1 MIENIKLSEKIN
13 LWRAIVR
20 DYTLPQTVISYVF
33 AVILAC
39 KFYQVNLLFSFLGL
53 TGVLLAH
60 MSVNIWDDFF
70 DWKNGVVDEYKKL
83 VEQGEQ
89 AKTHKCFYLEEGL
102 TSHKSLFFVA
112 SIMDFFAGCIGLF
125 LAFKVGFIVLAIAAA
140 AGFLGIF
147 YSAPPLKFSYRGMS
161 EFVIGIVYGP
171 LLLSG
176 AYIVA
181 GGSFDKNILFSSI
194 IIGILVANISF
205 VHCIMDYKSDV
216 KCGKTS
222 LATIMGSPQNAVKL
236 LGWVYFIAFLIFF
249 IGIYLGLFP
258 FASAL
263 VFILIPKIFA
273 LLKLMLNEDRK
284 RKFWMGY
291 LGNWDYVIKEGSDWF
306 MMRLCISR
314 NIVVEFIFIFA
325 FTYYLFG

>member
-1 MIENIKLSEKIN
+1 MIKSRKIVEKIN

-20 DYTLPQTVISYVF
+20 DYTLPQTIISYLF
-33 AVILAC
+33 AVVLAG

-53 TGVLLAH
+53 VGVLLAH

-70 DWKNGVVDEYKKL
+70 DWQNGVVDEYKKL

-89 AKTHKCFYLEEGL
+89 VKTHKCFYLEEGL

-112 SIMDFFAGCIGLF
+112 STMDFVAGCIGLF
-125 LAFKVGFIVLAIAAA
+125 LAFRVGFVVLLIAGL
-140 AGFLGIF
+140 AGLLGIS
-147 YSAPPLKFSYRGMS
+147 YSAPPLKFSYRGLS
-161 EFVIGIVYGP
+161 EVVIGIVYGP

-181 GGSFDKNILFSSI
+181 GGSLDKNILFSSI

-205 VHCIMDYKSDV
+205 VHCIMDFKSDENS
-216 KCGKTS
+216 GKTS
-222 LATIMGSPQNAVKL
+222 LATLIGSPRDAVKL
-236 LGWVYFIAFLIFF
+236 LIGLYFVAFLLLFAGIY
-249 IGIYLGLFP
+249 IGIFP
-258 FASAL
+258 FVSVLA
-263 VFILIPKIFA
+263 FILIPKVFA
-273 LLKLMLNEDRK
+273 LSKLMLNDDRK

-314 NIVVEFIFIFA
+314 NIVVEFIIIFA